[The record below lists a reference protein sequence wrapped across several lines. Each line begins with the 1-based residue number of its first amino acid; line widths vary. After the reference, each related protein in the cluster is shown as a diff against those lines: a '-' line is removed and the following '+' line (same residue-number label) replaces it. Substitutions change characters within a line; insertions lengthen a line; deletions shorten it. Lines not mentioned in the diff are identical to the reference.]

1 VINTINYGCYS
12 SPQMDSLITQ
22 AEAASSTTQAGS
34 LWGQANS
41 LGLKDV
47 VIVPLLTQ
55 QFPYF
60 SSTRVHNMGST
71 AIVMQPNI
79 GDPDITNLWLNPTS

>member
-1 VINTINYGCYS
+1 
-12 SPQMDSLITQ
+12 MDSLINQ
-22 AEAASSTTQAGS
+22 AESASTSSQAGT

-47 VIVPLLTQ
+47 VIVPLLSQ

-60 SSTRVHNMGST
+60 SSTRVHNAGAT

-79 GDPDITNLWLNPTS
+79 GDPDITNVWLNANFLTGS